1 MCRAR
6 KGGGRSRTRAAA
18 RQVIKTRK
26 ATAKWSSSSTSSL
39 VVSKTSSKKQ
49 KKEHTHGKKHRAD
62 RMDILG
68 DQQGR
73 LPNDLAGEMPKRSKE
88 QRSEVRIL
96 YYFALQ

>member
-1 MCRAR
+1 M
-6 KGGGRSRTRAAA
+6 
-18 RQVIKTRK
+18 
-26 ATAKWSSSSTSSL
+26 
-39 VVSKTSSKKQ
+39 
-49 KKEHTHGKKHRAD
+49 EKKHRAD